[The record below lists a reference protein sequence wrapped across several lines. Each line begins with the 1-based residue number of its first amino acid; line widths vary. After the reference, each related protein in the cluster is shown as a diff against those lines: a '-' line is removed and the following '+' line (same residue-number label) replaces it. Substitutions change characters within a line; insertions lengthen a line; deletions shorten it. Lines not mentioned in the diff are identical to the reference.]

1 MRITKF
7 ELLPESDLL
16 VRLRTVRLRG
26 FDHAQVYR
34 DSHIQIIRTIPV
46 SCLPAQRYVLR
57 SSVNTILRLAYEFAF
72 KGVDIFD
79 LRGVLLFWLDGQ
91 EDPIPLLPP
100 IIEESPNKDGGLI
113 YLINDGIHRIYA
125 ANELGVNINV
135 VAISRIPKEYP
146 YYAYPLQG
154 GWSAVEE
161 IHGSLP
167 MGYERKEYRNP
178 DDYKALFRDF
188 NEVFPGVQK
197 KRI

>member
-1 MRITKF
+1 MKITKF

-26 FDHAQVYR
+26 FDRAQVYK
-34 DSHIQIIRTIPV
+34 DSHMQIIRTIPA
-46 SCLPAQRYVLR
+46 SCLPAQRYILKPR
-57 SSVNTILRLAYEFAF
+57 VNTILRLAYEFAF
-72 KGVDIFD
+72 KGIDIFA
-79 LRGVLLFWLDGQ
+79 LRGVLLFWLQGQ
-91 EDPIPLLPP
+91 EEPIPLLPP
-100 IIEESPNKDGGLI
+100 IIEETPNKDGGLVF
-113 YLINDGIHRIYA
+113 LINDGIHRIYA
-125 ANELGVNINV
+125 ADKLGVNINV
-135 VAISRIPKEYP
+135 VTISRVPAEYP

-161 IHGSLP
+161 INQLTP
-167 MGYERKEYRNP
+167 DYERKEYRNP

>member
-16 VRLRTVRLRG
+16 IRLRTVRLRG

-34 DSHIQIIRTIPV
+34 ASHIQVIRTIPA
-46 SCLPAQRYVLR
+46 SCKPAQRYVLKGG
-57 SSVNTILRLAYEFAF
+57 VNTILRLAYEFAF
-72 KGVDIFD
+72 KGVDIFS

-91 EDPIPLLPP
+91 QEPISLLPP
-100 IIEESPNKDGGLI
+100 IIEESVDKDGSLI
-113 YLINDGIHRIYA
+113 LLINDGIHRIYA
-125 ANELGVNINV
+125 ANRLGVNINV
-135 VAISRIPKEYP
+135 VTISNVPHEYP
-146 YYAYPLQG
+146 YYAYPLPG

-161 IHGSLP
+161 INALTP
-167 MGYERKEYRNP
+167 DYERKEYRNP
-178 DDYKALFRDF
+178 ADYKALFRDF